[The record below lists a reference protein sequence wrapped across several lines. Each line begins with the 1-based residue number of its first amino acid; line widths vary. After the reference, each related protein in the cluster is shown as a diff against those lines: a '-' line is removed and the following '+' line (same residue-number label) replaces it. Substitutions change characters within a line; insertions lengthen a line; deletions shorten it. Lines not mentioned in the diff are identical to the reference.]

1 MSILQRLKSWWMG
14 SQQNHTYTYTLGE
27 PVQLIQTERAD
38 QETEPNF
45 GDVSA
50 VRPPRQEFEYEVYRR
65 CWLGLSPREQQ
76 VTAFT
81 CSDFRSLTLR
91 PVGREAPRRYSPTAG
106 LLHPRPPSG
115 IFIFPIIHLP
125 VLARRGS
132 DEKKKS
138 ANRLA
143 GSTPRSGTI

>member
-50 VRPPRQEFEYEVYRR
+50 VRPPRQEFEYEVYQR
-65 CWLGLSPREQQ
+65 WLGLSPREQQ

-81 CSDFRSLTLR
+81 CLGYTNRQMAYRLGISESTVKSYLQNTLNKFGVHSKIELRLIFVHVDFSKW
-91 PVGREAPRRYSPTAG
+91 EQ
-106 LLHPRPPSG
+106 
-115 IFIFPIIHLP
+115 
-125 VLARRGS
+125 
-132 DEKKKS
+132 
-138 ANRLA
+138 
-143 GSTPRSGTI
+143 

>member
-1 MSILQRLKSWWMG
+1 MSILQRLKRWWMG
-14 SQQNHTYTYTLGE
+14 SQQNHTYTDTLAE

-38 QETEPNF
+38 QETGLNF

-65 CWLGLSPREQQ
+65 WLGLSPREQQ

-91 PVGREAPRRYSPTAG
+91 HVRNSHSP
-106 LLHPRPPSG
+106 LHLW
-115 IFIFPIIHLP
+115 HLP
-125 VLARRGS
+125 QIRR
-132 DEKKKS
+132 
-138 ANRLA
+138 
-143 GSTPRSGTI
+143 